1 MSAYKS
7 AMGLI
12 ELGGP
17 IGGGGQGMVYEVR
30 GQPTLA
36 AKIYRYPR
44 DYEEKLGWMKSNPPQ
59 DPTLPLGHVSIAWPT
74 ELLYDSYGRFAG
86 YLMHRVHNAV
96 KLLIVY
102 NPLYRARALP
112 GFDRRHLHHTARNLA
127 VTLRAIHAYG
137 YVVGDLNESN
147 IMVTCS
153 TMVTIIDTDSFQVQE
168 KGRSASRLHFCGVGR
183 EEYTPPELQGK
194 DFKQLIRHPEHD
206 CFGLGVL
213 IFQLLM
219 DGSHPFRS
227 QWLSSGDPPSLG
239 KKIQQGCFPYID
251 FPPCPVAPPPNIP
264 TLDMLHPRVADLVRH
279 CFVDGHHNP
288 KQRPTPVMWE
298 LALQEA
304 EKNLVTCLN
313 GHYYSAHLRTCPL
326 CPARAYLPPPV
337 TITSP
342 AQPALPQ
349 SAPARMVV
357 IAVAIRVLALL
368 DRRLVFITVA
378 LVGAC
383 ILLLWAL
390 SSGSIPDDS
399 QPAVPAV
406 TSGTRAVVIQ
416 ASTGWQS
423 ANIFIEAEQLTEI
436 SASGLWSH
444 GQEGVCCGPNPYA
457 ADGYHNKYDSYA
469 LLPGERVGALI
480 GRIGN
485 GSPFYIGVS
494 HTFRSPNSGLLQL
507 SMNDVPGSFGDNSGA
522 LTVNIRMR
530 TESVYDGVIEPTTV
544 AEIQGPRNTPRAVA
558 RTAFEQSTQCPGAPP
573 LRLWVGAMGRVTPG
587 LSNLIRDDN
596 GRQIGSIPAGGTFE
610 VIDGPTCRDGYAW
623 WKVKYQGTIGWTA
636 EGKPGDYWLE
646 PVSSSSSF
654 GQPTKTPGDGSLG
667 ELCGG
672 VPQRFSV
679 GDIVVVSS
687 LGDNLLI
694 LTEPGGNVAS
704 VLAVTGDRLKILDDP
719 VCSWLADSGQDTWY
733 WKVYSYTDEWRGWV
747 ADGPV
752 SERWICPVSNP
763 NCDR

>member
-12 ELGGP
+12 ELGSP
-17 IGGGGQGMVYEVR
+17 IGGGGQGVVYEVR

-36 AKIYRYPR
+36 AKIYRHPR
-44 DYEEKLGWMKSNPPQ
+44 DYEEKLVWMKFNPPQ
-59 DPTLPLGHVSIAWPT
+59 DPTLMLGHVSIAWPT

-86 YLMHRVHNAV
+86 YLMYRVHNAV

-112 GFDRRHLHHTARNLA
+112 SFDRRHLHHTARNLA

-147 IMVTCS
+147 IMVTRS

-168 KGRSASRLHFCGVGR
+168 KSRSASRLHFCGVGR

-264 TLDMLHPRVADLVRH
+264 SLDVVHPRVADLVRL

-288 KQRPTPVMWE
+288 TQRPTPVMWE

-313 GHYYSAHLRTCPL
+313 GHYYSVHLRTCPL
-326 CPARAYLPPPV
+326 CPARAYVPPPV
-337 TITSP
+337 TISSP
-342 AQPALPQ
+342 AQPSLSQ
-349 SAPARMVV
+349 SALAMMVAFAVATGRWFISTAVPQAITFARRIDSALKMGRPILISFYTRITSRFSVKLAWMVV
-357 IAVAIRVLALL
+357 GVILLVLTGALL
-368 DRRLVFITVA
+368 TSFGLKSKDTASFQSPVRQVSTTSAMFTEPAGRGVCIAEPIYERVNLRSGPGTNYPVKKGFTPGESAEVIGGTEGTDGGVWWKLENDLWVSVA
-378 LVGAC
+378 VVTIRGNC
-383 ILLLWAL
+383 R
-390 SSGSIPDDS
+390 S
-399 QPAVPAV
+399 VPFE
-406 TSGTRAVVIQ
+406 SGTQPQTAPPTEAV
-416 ASTGWQS
+416 STVTW
-423 ANIFIEAEQLTEI
+423 
-436 SASGLWSH
+436 
-444 GQEGVCCGPNPYA
+444 
-457 ADGYHNKYDSYA
+457 
-469 LLPGERVGALI
+469 
-480 GRIGN
+480 
-485 GSPFYIGVS
+485 
-494 HTFRSPNSGLLQL
+494 
-507 SMNDVPGSFGDNSGA
+507 
-522 LTVNIRMR
+522 
-530 TESVYDGVIEPTTV
+530 
-544 AEIQGPRNTPRAVA
+544 TPRT
-558 RTAFEQSTQCPGAPP
+558 TATSVRPAQCPGAPP
-573 LRLWVGAMGRVTPG
+573 PRLWIGATGRVTPG

-610 VIDGPTCRDGYAW
+610 VIDGPTCRAGYAW

-654 GQPTKTPGDGSLG
+654 GQLTKTPGGGSLG

-694 LTEPGGNVAS
+694 LTEAGGNKAI
-704 VLAVTGDRLKILDDP
+704 VLAVTGDQLEIRGEP
-719 VCSWLADSGQDTWY
+719 VCSRLGAYNQNTWY
-733 WKVYSYTDEWRGWV
+733 WKVYSYADKVPGWV

-752 SERWICPVSNP
+752 SQRWICPVSNP